1 MMQKYPEEITPE
13 EFDST
18 KWDFAKQFGL
28 DDDRPTN
35 QIVQQ
40 VKEFAQKTGGQI
52 YTQVDGET
60 DRVYSR
66 GLRFVNRTGLYEIV
80 KLEDIQLITARI
92 KPAEF
97 CKRLFKVWSV
107 SHQK

>member
-1 MMQKYPEEITPE
+1 MMQKEYPEELTPE

-40 VKEFAQKTGGQI
+40 VKEFAQKTSGQI
-52 YTQVDGET
+52 YTQVDGDT

-80 KLEDIQLITARI
+80 KLEGYTVDN
-92 KPAEF
+92 
-97 CKRLFKVWSV
+97 S
-107 SHQK
+107 